1 MADNVNQIGTEQNK
15 KGYTRCNDNK
25 KKIKWNRGNK

>member
-1 MADNVNQIGTEQNK
+1 MADNVNQIGTGQNK
-15 KGYTRCNDNK
+15 KRYTRYNNNK